1 MTPEQKRIEL
11 LEARVKSL
19 EETLLYVS
27 NTLGMK
33 GMVESFELNPARE
46 TYYRGQVAQEEL
58 IVNTWDW
65 QE

>member
-19 EETLLYVS
+19 EETLLYMS
-27 NTLGMK
+27 NTLTQMGI
-33 GMVESFELNPARE
+33 FRHPAQQPAQK
-46 TYYRGQVAQEEL
+46 TYEEGLIAQVKL
-58 IVNTWDW
+58 HDIIWDW